1 MPSECSDNVGKQAL
15 EYPFGYPNALVGGQ
29 APDRTQKRPVEHTFG
44 VVCVAPCS
52 RSFLHIRAGIKYR
65 VPQRSGVRR
74 GRRRFPMGN
83 RQGNGV
89 NNDQLPAHFLSIAHG
104 CRCSSTPLPVVDSQH
119 TVGVFYQEAVA
130 VQHTIFVTVPADVDN
145 RIRQFQKGAVAIP

>member
-1 MPSECSDNVGKQAL
+1 MRLLGSP
-15 EYPFGYPNALVGGQ
+15 Q
-29 APDRTQKRPVEHTFG
+29 APDRTHRRPVEHAFG
-44 VVCVAPCS
+44 VAFVAPCG
-52 RSFLHIRAGIKYR
+52 RSFPHIRAGNIHR
-65 VPQRSGVRR
+65 VPRLSGA
-74 GRRRFPMGN
+74 RRRRRSFPIGN

-119 TVGVFYQEAVA
+119 TVGVFHQEAVA

-145 RIRQFQKGAVAIP
+145 RIRQFQNGAVAIP